1 MNKKTAE
8 YIITAIL
15 VVIFVVLLI
24 NNLKPKRRRK
34 TIPPKPAAV
43 KVEPEVPLP
52 VKKVPTFERKIS
64 SKVLS
69 LQKKRAELDW
79 GRDPFYP
86 VSDREIHRAVNL
98 VLKGISIGK
107 DKKGYAFIND
117 SIVTVGDV
125 IEGFK
130 VIEITKKKV
139 LLEKGNEK
147 FYLVLPE
154 AVSYTHLTLPTTE
167 RV

>member
-15 VVIFVVLLI
+15 VVVFVVLLI

-43 KVEPEVPLP
+43 KVRPKISLSI
-52 VKKVPTFERKIS
+52 KRRSISEREIS
-64 SKVLS
+64 SKMLS

-125 IEGFK
+125 IEGFR

-139 LLEKGNEK
+139 LLEKGSEK

-154 AVSYTHLTLPTTE
+154 EELK
-167 RV
+167 